1 MTKTTLTS
9 ETVYEI
15 ITTIPDNLDEDHL
28 IALMKTILKT
38 QRPNQRDSQNLAL
51 LFRIFM
57 GECLAV
63 GVLPEKFDWML
74 QEAMRIYPMCVVKH

>member
-1 MTKTTLTS
+1 MNEATLTGS
-9 ETVYEI
+9 QVDKI
-15 ITTIPDNLDEDHL
+15 IDGIPKNLDEDHL
-28 IALMKTILKT
+28 IALMKTILTT